1 MDSCNVDYVTA
12 ENSLKSSFGRVVL
25 LVYLLLFFFIVKYR
39 ILQSIHYVMIQIK
52 ENSQMMQNLLAI
64 LGYGKPTKRVFSFI
78 EFLGYYCV

>member
-25 LVYLLLFFFIVKYR
+25 LVYLLFILIVKYR
-39 ILQSIHYVMIQIK
+39 ILQSIHYVKIQIK

-64 LGYGKPTKRVFSFI
+64 LGYGKPTKRVFSFT